1 MAKITKLGWHEGT
14 NIIKT
19 ERQSAG
25 KTLFQRAD
33 GNILDAVNSGATF
46 KNWISKDSSSTILGG
61 SFTYDI
67 ITGTRSREFPGASF
81 YGGWDKVAVANP
93 SMALGSHTLPSNNQT
108 MGKKIAV
115 GQAPPN
121 YTTSGSDLLIGS
133 VNNDVFQFTGVS
145 GYDLLDGGAGI
156 DKMIVNSSSADFYKK
171 YDVEKISTI
180 LNNDGLMAR
189 DINLK
194 TTQLIK
200 ITDIATKQYTLLGNI
215 EAVKFN
221 DITTQTGVGKNGAY
235 ATSFIA
241 ASGPSYNGI

>member
-19 ERQSAG
+19 ERKSAG
-25 KTLFQRAD
+25 NTLFQRAD
-33 GNILDAVNSGATF
+33 GKILDAVNSDATF
-46 KNWISKDSSSTILGG
+46 KNWILKDSSSTILGG

-67 ITGTRSREFPGASF
+67 ITGTKSREFPGASF

-93 SMALGSHTLPSNNQT
+93 SMALGLNTAINAKEHN
-108 MGKKIAV
+108 GKAL
-115 GQAPPN
+115 AN
-121 YTTSGSDLLIGS
+121 HTTSGSDLLIGS
-133 VNNDVFQFTGVS
+133 VKNDLFVFNGVS

-156 DKMIVNSSSADFYKK
+156 DRLVVNSTSADFYKK

-180 LNNDGLMAR
+180 LNKNGLMSR
-189 DINLK
+189 DTNLK

-215 EAVKFN
+215 EEVKFT
-221 DITTQTGVGKNGAY
+221 DTFMQTGVGKNVQY
-235 ATSFIA
+235 PNVPFIA

>member
-19 ERQSAG
+19 ERKSAG
-25 KTLFQRAD
+25 NTLFQRAD
-33 GNILDAVNSGATF
+33 GEILPVNSGATF
-46 KNWISKDSSSTILGG
+46 KNWILKDSSSTILGG

-67 ITGTRSREFPGASF
+67 ITGAKSREFPGASF

-93 SMALGSHTLPSNNQT
+93 SMALGLNTAKA
-108 MGKKIAV
+108 KKEAAGIL
-115 GQAPPN
+115 PPN
-121 YTTSGSDLLIGS
+121 HTTSGSDLLIGS
-133 VNNDVFQFTGVS
+133 VNNDLFVFNGVS

-156 DKMIVNSSSADFYKK
+156 DRMIVNQSSADFYKK
-171 YDVEKISTI
+171 YNVEKISTI
-180 LNNDGLMAR
+180 LNKDGLVAR
-189 DINLK
+189 DTNLK

-215 EAVKFN
+215 EEVKFT
-221 DITTQTGVGKNGAY
+221 DTFMQTGVGKNVQY
-235 ATSFIA
+235 PLVPFIA